1 MALIR
6 ETKTSW
12 QQVYVIIERYYHKEL
27 SGKDRVD
34 ITLYDEY
41 NDAKKDFEKIVA
53 QLTKEL
59 EDSQPPTYNCDR
71 YYRFDT
77 KKERASVQLTYRN
90 IY

>member
-27 SGKDRVD
+27 SGKDKVD
-34 ITLYDEY
+34 VTLYDEY
-41 NDAKKDFEKIVA
+41 SDSKKDFDSIVA

-59 EDSQPPTYNCDR
+59 EDSQPPTYNCDS
-71 YYRFDT
+71 YYYFDT
-77 KKERASVQLTYRN
+77 KKRESISTINL
-90 IY
+90 